1 MPAWLSLE
9 NLRRATL
16 AALILALLLPSFAVA
31 VWQGSG
37 IILLFP
43 VLVAGFALMLIE
55 FARTRVWHW
64 RTHHWLWLGLA
75 LVATV
80 LIVRAGSAPAHSF
93 VEPPLGKMLKQ
104 LVYLYTGVAVGLL
117 APYLI
122 RSFRDLRWAVTLLQL
137 GAWVALVYALAESAG
152 LLGWF
157 AGFGALDR
165 FVRNNPSFFMSPARF
180 LFNGM
185 LPRLQA
191 FAPEP
196 SFLALLLSVPLGLV
210 LARLVNRAA
219 HKTRRDYML
228 AGGLVLLYALTF
240 SRLAII
246 ILLGMLAVLALMTR
260 RWIFSWRWLPGLV
273 GAGALIV
280 FSFVSSSFGRIGDA
294 PLPLGVD
301 NSIYTRVVSQLVA
314 FQVWLANPFGIGW
327 GMFAY
332 YFPQS
337 VQPYL
342 HPHALE
348 LQAMALD
355 NPRAWV
361 PIHNTFLRVGVELG
375 VEGLI
380 LYLGM
385 IGSAVRTAWHAIKTA
400 PSTETY
406 VAQASLATLVGVL
419 AASMVAD
426 LAGFGMFW
434 FVIAFSSLTGL
445 GHNVEAEI

>member
-1 MPAWLSLE
+1 MRAGLTSA
-9 NLRRATL
+9 NLRRA
-16 AALILALLLPSFAVA
+16 ILALWILALMLPSFAIVS
-31 VWQGSG
+31 WNGSG
-37 IILLFP
+37 FILLFP
-43 VLVAGFALMLIE
+43 VLVLAMGLMLFE
-55 FARTRVWHW
+55 WTQSRAWHW
-64 RTHHWLWLGLA
+64 RRQHWFWLGLA
-75 LVATV
+75 MVATV
-80 LIVRAGSAPAHSF
+80 LIVRAGSVPAHSF
-93 VEPPLGKMLKQ
+93 TEPPLGKMLKQ

-117 APYLI
+117 APYLV
-122 RSFRDLRWAVTLLQL
+122 RSFRDLRWTVTFLQL
-137 GAWVALVYALAESAG
+137 GAWVALVYALGEVAA
-152 LLGWF
+152 LLGGLP
-157 AGFGALDR
+157 GFDALDR
-165 FVRNNPSFFMSPARF
+165 SVRNNPSFFMSPARF

-196 SFLALLLSVPLGLV
+196 SFLALLLSLPLGLA
-210 LARLVNRAA
+210 LARLSQRAA
-219 HKTRRDYML
+219 SKTWRDYFL

-246 ILLGMLAVLALMTR
+246 ILLGMLAVLALTTR

-273 GAGALIV
+273 GVSALLI
-280 FSFVSSSFGRIGDA
+280 FSFVSSSFGRLGDL

-301 NSIYTRVVSQLVA
+301 SSIYTRVDSQLVA

-375 VEGLI
+375 VVGLG
-380 LYLGM
+380 LYVMM
-385 IGSAVRTAWHAIKTA
+385 IGWSARTAWHAIKTT

-406 VAQASLATLVGVL
+406 VAQAGLAALVGVL
-419 AASMVAD
+419 AASLVAD

-434 FVIAFSSLTGL
+434 FVIAFASLTGL
-445 GHNVEAEI
+445 GRDVEAEI